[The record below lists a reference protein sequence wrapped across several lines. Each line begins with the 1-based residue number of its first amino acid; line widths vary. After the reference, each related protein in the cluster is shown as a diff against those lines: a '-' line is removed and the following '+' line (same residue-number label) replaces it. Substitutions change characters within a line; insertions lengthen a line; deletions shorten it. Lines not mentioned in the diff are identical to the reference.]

1 MTSLLMELSPVRK
14 NKITLCDYDYQ
25 KDIENRL
32 LMSQFTSTDLE
43 VLEEILYSSLST
55 PIKKLAISLEI
66 EEQKVVASLE
76 KLSKTGL
83 LSYDAETVFT
93 DKDMRKYFEAQIQK
107 FDEDFVPGMDFL
119 QSLLRKVPIHI
130 LPTWYSIPRTSNNIF
145 DSIIEKY
152 LFTPQIYQR
161 YILEL
166 TFPDPV
172 LQGIIDDVYSSKDLE
187 VSGAQLIEKYGL
199 TKEQFEEHM
208 LHLEFNFVCCLGYKK
223 IDDQWHE
230 KVTPFH
236 EWKEYITFLKDSDVP
251 SIPNEEKVQKKRPN
265 DYSFV
270 QDMAI
275 ILEKAKKQP
284 LVMERTEEGY
294 LIPQRKV
301 LQSLLGSFSDLH
313 FEASALEAYIHSLV
327 AKIQLI
333 KLAEVTDKKLTL
345 NERAHE
351 WLEMRL
357 ESRAMFLYRHPLNR
371 PLTLGAAES
380 ICKEKPLREA
390 EKSIARAINKGWVLF
405 EDFFKGVSA
414 PLSEEGYIC
423 LKRLGRTWKYAL
435 PEYSTD
441 EKHFI
446 KTVVFDW
453 LFEAGIVQVGTI
465 DEKDCFRVT
474 SIGQSLFAR

>member
-208 LHLEFNFVCCLGYKK
+208 LH
-223 IDDQWHE
+223 I
-230 KVTPFH
+230 
-236 EWKEYITFLKDSDVP
+236 
-251 SIPNEEKVQKKRPN
+251 
-265 DYSFV
+265 
-270 QDMAI
+270 
-275 ILEKAKKQP
+275 
-284 LVMERTEEGY
+284 
-294 LIPQRKV
+294 
-301 LQSLLGSFSDLH
+301 
-313 FEASALEAYIHSLV
+313 
-327 AKIQLI
+327 
-333 KLAEVTDKKLTL
+333 KKL
-345 NERAHE
+345 
-351 WLEMRL
+351 M
-357 ESRAMFLYRHPLNR
+357 
-371 PLTLGAAES
+371 
-380 ICKEKPLREA
+380 
-390 EKSIARAINKGWVLF
+390 
-405 EDFFKGVSA
+405 
-414 PLSEEGYIC
+414 
-423 LKRLGRTWKYAL
+423 
-435 PEYSTD
+435 
-441 EKHFI
+441 
-446 KTVVFDW
+446 
-453 LFEAGIVQVGTI
+453 
-465 DEKDCFRVT
+465 T
-474 SIGQSLFAR
+474 SGMKK